1 MERLTYNATY
11 CGGASNE
18 KQGSRSKE
26 ERIAKILR
34 IITVPPIMALLLVT
48 VLYAVLKE
56 RAFAEP
62 IRYFEAIFTLAIL
75 PVLSYPICMLIPSLK
90 KRGRKTERS
99 LSIVFSIVG
108 YLMGTLFAIFAGG
121 TRVELTLYLTYI
133 MSGALMG
140 LFSFALRFR
149 ASGHAC
155 GSAGPFTMLA
165 HQLGVGWTLG
175 FLLLI
180 PVFVSS
186 IRLKRHTVAE
196 LIAGGAISACSYFI
210 AVIIVA
216 RFF

>member
-1 MERLTYNATY
+1 MERLTYNANFG
-11 CGGASNE
+11 GGASNT
-18 KQGSRSKE
+18 KTKTKE
-26 ERIAKILR
+26 ERLAKVLR

-56 RAFAEP
+56 KAFAEP
-62 IRYFEAIFTLAIL
+62 IRYFEAVFTLAIL
-75 PVLSYPICMLIPSLK
+75 PVLSYPICKLVPSLK

-108 YLMGTLFAIFAGG
+108 YLMGTLFAIFARG

-140 LFSFALRFR
+140 LCSFVFRFR

-165 HQLGVGWTLG
+165 HQLGVGWVLG

-180 PVFVSS
+180 PVFASS
-186 IRLKRHTVAE
+186 IRLKRHTVTE

-216 RFF
+216 QFF